1 MNTLDFIAT
10 GRMGDF
16 IQALFA
22 VKNICDKHKTDANI
36 YITDKIDP
44 FGGDIWNLGL
54 EKAYQD
60 IKDLIM
66 QQPYINKFEI
76 LPDNFNGP
84 YINLNNWR
92 QGVYDDCIRDGYY
105 SRSWSEFLSTEYK
118 FIIPEN
124 YPWLQTRRDDDLKDT
139 LVIHRSLHRHNP
151 NFFWKGIINTY
162 KAAERDIL
170 FLTCSQQEWDE
181 FPFKEGVKLQLVSTI
196 SQMAVYINSC
206 KLFIGNQSA
215 PFALASA
222 LDVSRMVELDNEPGP
237 FYMNE
242 TKYSRNIQWFLSMDK
257 NSLKKL

>member
-1 MNTLDFIAT
+1 METLDFIAT

-16 IQALFA
+16 IHSLFA
-22 VKNICDKHKTDANI
+22 VKNICEKHKIDANI
-36 YITDKIDP
+36 YITDKVGT
-44 FGGDIWNLGL
+44 FGGDAWNLGIDR
-54 EKAYQD
+54 AYE
-60 IKDLIM
+60 DLRGLM
-66 QQPYINKFEI
+66 MQPYIKKFEV

-92 QGVYDDCIRDGYY
+92 QGVYDDCLRDGYY

-124 YPWLQTRRDDDLKDT
+124 YSWLSTTIDDDLTDT
-139 LVIHRSLHRHNP
+139 VVIHRSLHRHNP
-151 NFFWKGIINTY
+151 NFFWKGILDTY
-162 KAAERDIL
+162 KAAEKDIV

-181 FPFKEGVKLQLVSTI
+181 FPFKDGVKLKLVETI
-196 SQMAVYINSC
+196 SDMAICINSC
-206 KLFIGNQSA
+206 RLFIGNQSA

-222 LDVSRMVELDNEPGP
+222 LDVSRIVELDNEPGP